1 MQESVII
8 GSCHQLL
15 ILTEDILYSR
25 TVLVR
30 CHWKLLDI
38 REIETFKFEKL
49 QWIMAQ
55 SHDILTSQS
64 C

>member
-15 ILTEDILYSR
+15 TLTKDTLYSR

-30 CHWKLLDI
+30 CHLKLLEV
-38 REIETFKFEKL
+38 REMFKFKKL
-49 QWIMAQ
+49 WWIMAQ